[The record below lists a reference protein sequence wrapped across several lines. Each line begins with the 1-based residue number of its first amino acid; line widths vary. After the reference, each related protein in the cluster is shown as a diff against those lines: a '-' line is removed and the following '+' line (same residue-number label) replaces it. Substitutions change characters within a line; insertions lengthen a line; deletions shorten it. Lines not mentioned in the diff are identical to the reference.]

1 MGRIE
6 EKKQKKAKR
15 KIKRKQFLTIFL
27 CIVFF
32 LCMVNIVDNATSK
45 MMQKSDDTH
54 AVYAKYED
62 NGILRLDIAGNT
74 FRLYVKPIIDILHT
88 SYNNLISYFH

>member
-15 KIKRKQFLTIFL
+15 RLKRKQFLTIFL
-27 CIVFF
+27 CFMLF
-32 LCMVNIVDNATSK
+32 LCMVNIVDDATSK

-54 AVYAKYED
+54 AVYTKYED
-62 NGILRLDIAGNT
+62 NGMLRFDIAGNT

-88 SYNNLISYFH
+88 SYHNLISYFH